1 MEPWIIGL
9 IALVV
14 VGLGVIVYG
23 ALHDR
28 ARNRRRAAE
37 MLAPPP
43 RMIPQFKAD
52 SPAPHYLSE
61 LQARR
66 PPPEAE
72 PTDLTPSQREAI
84 TRSALRSGHHHDPCR
99 LRLEGFRH
107 RPILGLGG
115 PGIPAGPRLRRSG
128 DQHA

>member
-9 IALVV
+9 IALVA
-14 VGLGVIVYG
+14 VGLGVIVFG

-43 RMIPQFKAD
+43 RTIPQFKAD
-52 SPAPHYLSE
+52 SPAPHYLSD

-66 PPPEAE
+66 PPPDAE
-72 PTDLTPSQREAI
+72 PTDLTPSQRAAI
-84 TRSALRSGHHHDPCR
+84 TAQLSDPATITIRAGYASKDFATDRSSGW
-99 LRLEGFRH
+99 
-107 RPILGLGG
+107 
-115 PGIPAGPRLRRSG
+115 
-128 DQHA
+128 